1 MRYSVVLFDLDGTLL
16 DSLDD
21 LTSAVNFALKG
32 QGLPKCTREEIRSYI
47 GNGAALLLA
56 RAAKDKAGQV
66 DAAKMLVDF
75 KEYYLAHYRDET
87 RPYEG
92 VQELL
97 LALRAEGRKIGV
109 VSNKV
114 DFAVKDLC
122 QAYFGDLI
130 AVAIGENEEAGI
142 PRKPAPNSVFEAM
155 RILGAGPAETVYVGD
170 SEVDIQTAQNAGLPC
185 ISVSWGFKDRAFLVE
200 NGAEQIA
207 STVEELGL
215 LL

>member
-1 MRYSVVLFDLDGTLL
+1 
-16 DSLDD
+16 
-21 LTSAVNFALKG
+21 
-32 QGLPKCTREEIRSYI
+32 
-47 GNGAALLLA
+47 
-56 RAAKDKAGQV
+56 
-66 DAAKMLVDF
+66 
-75 KEYYLAHYRDET
+75 
-87 RPYEG
+87 
-92 VQELL
+92 
-97 LALRAEGRKIGV
+97 

-122 QAYFGDLI
+122 EAYFGDLI

-155 RILGAGPAETVYVGD
+155 QILGATPADTVYIGD